1 VNDVFT
7 SAHGLRVKRLA
18 GVLAVIAVAVGGT
31 TIEVVQLASP
41 APLVLR
47 AHPVPVRIP
56 PGAPLTHLLPVLIRH
71 PLTAP
76 LKVPNSA
83 P

>member
-1 VNDVFT
+1 
-7 SAHGLRVKRLA
+7 
-18 GVLAVIAVAVGGT
+18 VLAVIAVAVGGT

-47 AHPVPVRIP
+47 AHPLPVRIPP

>member
-1 VNDVFT
+1 MNDVFT
-7 SAHGLRVKRLA
+7 SAHGLRVRRLA
-18 GVLAVIAVAVGGT
+18 GVLAVIAVAAAGT
-31 TIEVVQLASP
+31 TIEVVQIASP
-41 APLVLR
+41 APVVLR
-47 AHPVPVRIP
+47 AHPL
-56 PGAPLTHLLPVLIRH
+56 PGAPLTHLLPVLIRN